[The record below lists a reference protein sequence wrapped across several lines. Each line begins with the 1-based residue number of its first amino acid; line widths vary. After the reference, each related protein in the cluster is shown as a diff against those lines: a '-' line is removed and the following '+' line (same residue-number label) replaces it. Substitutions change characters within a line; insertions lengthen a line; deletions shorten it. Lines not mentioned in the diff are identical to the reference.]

1 MKKIDPERVSHRQ
14 ERVELSVSEFV
25 QNLLLEDSDMT
36 ESTVYAQ
43 IVEVYIITTNCIIVV
58 TIGGICN

>member
-1 MKKIDPERVSHRQ
+1 MKKTDPERVSHRQ